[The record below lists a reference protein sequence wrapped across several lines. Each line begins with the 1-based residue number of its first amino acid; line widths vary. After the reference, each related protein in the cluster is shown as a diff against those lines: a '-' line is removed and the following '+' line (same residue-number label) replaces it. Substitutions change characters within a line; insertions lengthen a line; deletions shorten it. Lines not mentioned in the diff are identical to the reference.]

1 MDPCERTLLDRL
13 QEIRQEREIDRER
26 EKERRESENRD
37 IHSAFCNYL
46 SHFLQ
51 NLPQEQSAIL
61 MRDIKQL
68 MRQYEPF

>member
-13 QEIRQEREIDRER
+13 QEIRQERERDRER
-26 EKERRESENRD
+26 ERERESEKRD
-37 IHSAFCNYL
+37 IHSTFCNYL
-46 SHFLQ
+46 CNFLK

>member
-13 QEIRQEREIDRER
+13 QEIRQERERDRER
-26 EKERRESENRD
+26 ERERESEKRD
-37 IHSAFCNYL
+37 IHTTFCNYL
-46 SHFLQ
+46 CHFLQ